1 MAKHKMITKSC
12 QKCSSQVP
20 VACKA
25 CRCGHPFLTG
35 QRRAM
40 MLAAESRDEGA
51 VQRRRTERVKREKPN
66 YYDALEYDKQQ
77 KKQRKRNRSSTDEH
91 VEQTTEDDSH
101 QLKKKNRKR
110 TVKVEREMEE
120 DDVSPLSP
128 EKDYKCSLI
137 LSEINR
143 KMCITSWRV

>member
-77 KKQRKRNRSSTDEH
+77 KKRKRNRSSTDEH